1 MLANVTLTLY
11 LRCSADKHTPY
22 RTIQYLPYSW
32 YQVETTTDS
41 CDVKD
46 LQLPK
51 KYKQNFAAVNTYHTI
66 SYQTKFRQNILN
78 ISYHK
83 ISYHTYHTIHTIPYH
98 TIPYH
103 TIPYE
108 TIPYT
113 VQNTT
118 PYIPHYTIPY
128 NIRHTISHFTI
139 P

>member
-103 TIPYE
+103 TIPYHI
-108 TIPYT
+108 IPYHT
-113 VQNTT
+113 KQ
-118 PYIPHYTIPY
+118 YHIQYKIP
-128 NIRHTISHFTI
+128 RHTYHTI
-139 P
+139 QYHTI